1 MRFIRRIEQSVQVR
15 FAPRRKQQ
23 ESAQTF
29 RAQKYS
35 GDSPPAKGLHMLH
48 KGMTI
53 KTRIGLA
60 MAFLSAL
67 LLALGALGLSGMG
80 RASDATRDIYEN
92 QMPSAVAI
100 EMAESYAARER
111 LALDRAALHA
121 AEPED
126 AKKNFARAE
135 VLHAV
140 SDDWWKKYLALPREA
155 EEDKLAQD
163 VTAQR
168 ESLRAVMASYRDAI
182 AANDHDKILSTAD
195 SLQGAFVALSKRDDA
210 LSKYQFSQS
219 KAEFDDAQSSYGRFR
234 LVTIVL
240 LAAALGAALFAY
252 VNLRRAIGRPLAD
265 ALASFDAIA
274 AGDLRK
280 TIVARSHDEMGLM
293 LDGLARM
300 QRSLIDT
307 VSVVRR
313 GSESIASAT
322 QQIAAGNLD
331 LSSRTEQQ
339 ASSLQETAS
348 SMDQLTGTVR
358 QNAEN
363 ARQASALAANASQI
377 ANKGNEVVGQV
388 VGTMSEINESSAKIA
403 DIITIIEGIAFQ
415 TNILALNAA
424 VEAARAGEQGR
435 GFAVVAGEVRALAQR
450 SSGAA
455 KEIKTLIDT
464 SVERVRSGSAL
475 VGEAGRTMEEII
487 TAVQRVTD
495 IMGEIASASEE
506 QSGGIGEV
514 ARAVSQMDD
523 VTQQNAALVEQA
535 SAAAQS
541 LQEQAERL
549 RTAVSVFQLA
559 DERQAGREAPLV
571 AVAAIDAHA
580 AKPAASARG
589 PAPVRGDSPKS
600 LARAAAPVATS
611 ARKRAATSS
620 SAATSSRGAT
630 AQPKATAASTATAT
644 APIAPTPT
652 TQPAPT
658 ARPASVGKTSTASA
672 APKPAAVQT
681 AARKPPVAAAPS
693 ASDDDWETF

>member
-1 MRFIRRIEQSVQVR
+1 MW
-15 FAPRRKQQ
+15 
-23 ESAQTF
+23 
-29 RAQKYS
+29 
-35 GDSPPAKGLHMLH
+35 H

-67 LLALGALGLSGMG
+67 LLALGVLGLSGMG
-80 RASDATRDIYEN
+80 RASKATHDIFEN

-100 EMAESYAARER
+100 EMTESYAARER

-121 AEPED
+121 AQPDD
-126 AKKNFARAE
+126 AKKNFERAA
-135 VLHAV
+135 VLHTV
-140 SDDWWKKYLALPREA
+140 SEDWWKKYLAVPRDA
-155 EEDKLAQD
+155 DEDKLAQA
-163 VTAQR
+163 VTAKR
-168 ESLRAVMASYRDAI
+168 EALQSVLAAYRDAI
-182 AANDHDKILSTAD
+182 GANDHDKILSSAD
-195 SLQGAFVALSKRDDA
+195 DLQGAFVALSKADDA

-219 KAEFDDAQSSYGRFR
+219 KAEFDDAQASYASFR
-234 LVTIVL
+234 VVTIVL
-240 LAAALGAALFAY
+240 LAVALGAALLAY
-252 VNLRRAIGRPLAD
+252 LNLRRAIGRPLAD

-274 AGDLRK
+274 AGDLRH
-280 TIVARSHDEMGLM
+280 TIVARSRDEMGLM
-293 LDGLARM
+293 LEGLAKM
-300 QRSLIDT
+300 QRSLTET
-307 VSVVRR
+307 VRTVRR

-331 LSSRTEQQ
+331 LSSRTEEQ
-339 ASSLQETAS
+339 AASLQETAS

-388 VGTMSEINESSAKIA
+388 VGTMSEINDSSAKIA

-464 SVERVRSGSAL
+464 SVERVQSGSAL

-559 DERQAGREAPLV
+559 DEGKAERAATRVGATSAYAPAAIPTAKPSRSAPLRGASSKPQAGATRTVGRPAPER
-571 AVAAIDAHA
+571 AATPSGGPTRKA
-580 AKPAASARG
+580 AAAASS
-589 PAPVRGDSPKS
+589 APRAALTATST
-600 LARAAAPVATS
+600 AATAAAPSV
-611 ARKRAATSS
+611 KID
-620 SAATSSRGAT
+620 
-630 AQPKATAASTATAT
+630 ASK
-644 APIAPTPT
+644 P
-652 TQPAPT
+652 
-658 ARPASVGKTSTASA
+658 TST
-672 APKPAAVQT
+672 PKPAAT
-681 AARKPPVAAAPS
+681 EAPGRKPPVAAATPVTAAPTAKS
-693 ASDDDWETF
+693 KSTDDDWETF

>member
-1 MRFIRRIEQSVQVR
+1 
-15 FAPRRKQQ
+15 
-23 ESAQTF
+23 
-29 RAQKYS
+29 
-35 GDSPPAKGLHMLH
+35 MLH
-48 KGMTI
+48 QGMTI

-80 RASDATRDIYEN
+80 RASHATRDIYEN

-100 EMAESYAARER
+100 EMTESYAARER

-121 AEPED
+121 GQPD
-126 AKKNFARAE
+126 ATKKNFERAT
-135 VLHAV
+135 VLHTV
-140 SDDWWKKYLALPREA
+140 SEDWWKKYLAIPRDTD
-155 EEDKLAQD
+155 EDKLAQA
-163 VTAQR
+163 VTAKR
-168 ESLRAVMASYRDAI
+168 EGLQAVLAAYRDAI

-195 SLQGAFVALSKRDDA
+195 DLQGAFVGLSKADDA

-219 KAEFDDAQSSYGRFR
+219 NAEFDDAQSSYASFR
-234 LVTIVL
+234 VVTIVL
-240 LAAALGAALFAY
+240 LAVALGAALLAY
-252 VNLRRAIGRPLAD
+252 LNLRRAIARPLAD
-265 ALASFDAIA
+265 ALAGFDAIA
-274 AGDLRK
+274 AGDLRQ
-280 TIVARSHDEMGLM
+280 TIVARSRDEMGLM
-293 LDGLARM
+293 LDGLAKM
-300 QRSLIDT
+300 QRSLTET
-307 VSVVRR
+307 VRTVRR
-313 GSESIASAT
+313 GSESIASAS

-331 LSSRTEQQ
+331 LSSRTEEQ
-339 ASSLQETAS
+339 AASLQETAS

-388 VGTMSEINESSAKIA
+388 VGTMSEINDSSAKIA

-455 KEIKTLIDT
+455 KEIKALIDT
-464 SVERVRSGSAL
+464 SVERVQSGSAL

-506 QSGGIGEV
+506 QSGGISEV

-559 DERQAGREAPLV
+559 DEGKTERGASRVGTTGAPAL
-571 AVAAIDAHA
+571 A
-580 AKPAASARG
+580 AKPAATASR
-589 PAPVRGDSPKS
+589 PAPSRADSSKPRTG
-600 LARAAAPVATS
+600 LARTVGTPAPT
-611 ARKRAATSS
+611 RAATPSDGP
-620 SAATSSRGAT
+620 ARK
-630 AQPKATAASTATAT
+630 PATAARATPKALS
-644 APIAPTPT
+644 APS
-652 TQPAPT
+652 
-658 ARPASVGKTSTASA
+658 ARSASSAKTD
-672 APKPAAVQT
+672 APKPAPKPVATDAPV
-681 AARKPPVAAAPS
+681 RKPPVAAVAPNAVAPS
-693 ASDDDWETF
+693 TGAPRAGAPHVKSTSTDDDWETF